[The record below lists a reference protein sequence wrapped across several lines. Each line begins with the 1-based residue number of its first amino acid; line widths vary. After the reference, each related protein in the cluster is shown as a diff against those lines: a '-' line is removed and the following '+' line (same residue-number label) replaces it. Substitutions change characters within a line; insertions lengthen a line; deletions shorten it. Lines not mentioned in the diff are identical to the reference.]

1 MREVLPRVLPFV
13 LSVSLAAEVLASLGA
28 STLFDVTDVLL
39 ALTGA
44 LAGTWMHAWLIRH
57 APEDRLPEL
66 APAATPRPIVEGGL
80 VTVANMIPPH
90 LAHRWR
96 VDRRINPQNN

>member
-28 STLFDVTDVLL
+28 STLFDVTEVLL
-39 ALTGA
+39 ALGGA
-44 LAGTWMHAWLIRH
+44 LAGAWTHVWLTRH
-57 APEDRLPEL
+57 APDDLPPEP
-66 APAATPRPIVEGGL
+66 APATTAGPTVEGDL
-80 VTVANMIPPH
+80 VTVASMIPPQ

-96 VDRRINPQNN
+96 VDRRIDPRNN